1 MIYGVKNLPTK
12 DLSTI
17 YLMELD
23 YKKPEVKR
31 KLKNKIDK
39 NIDLKKKKTD
49 GFHSYFEGGN
59 DSLVS
64 AWERVGPRN
73 DLQQVMKK
81 MYQQTT
87 MNCT

>member
-39 NIDLKKKKTD
+39 NIDLKKKRKQTV
-49 GFHSYFEGGN
+49 FIVT
-59 DSLVS
+59 L
-64 AWERVGPRN
+64 RVEMT
-73 DLQQVMKK
+73 L
-81 MYQQTT
+81 
-87 MNCT
+87 